1 MADSKPPLTCEE
13 KLLKLRVELVAVGE
27 IPELYEKNKLGAT
40 GADEQIIKI
49 LWSFG
54 YARHQQIAPMG
65 VGFHKH
71 NRGGILG
78 NSMEIH
84 RIMDQIFKMY
94 FAWN

>member
-1 MADSKPPLTCEE
+1 M
-13 KLLKLRVELVAVGE
+13 AVGQ
-27 IPELYEKNKLGAT
+27 ILDLYRKNELGAA
-40 GADEQIIKI
+40 GADEQIMKV

-54 YARHQQIAPMG
+54 YARHQQIAPMW

-84 RIMDQIFKMY
+84 RIMYQIFKLS
-94 FAWN
+94 FAEPVRSCNLHQNG